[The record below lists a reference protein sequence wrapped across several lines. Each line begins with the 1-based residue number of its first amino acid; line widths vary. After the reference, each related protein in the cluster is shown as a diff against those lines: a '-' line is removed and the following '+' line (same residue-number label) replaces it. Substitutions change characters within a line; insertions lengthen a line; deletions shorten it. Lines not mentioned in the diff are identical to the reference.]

1 MCSSVSNYILSC
13 LYTRVGIE
21 AMFRIVSLVVPKV
34 PTIWWRKGAPSATEV
49 CARVPPPLGFTSGGS
64 DAEGEQA

>member
-1 MCSSVSNYILSC
+1 
-13 LYTRVGIE
+13 
-21 AMFRIVSLVVPKV
+21 MFRIVSLVVPKV